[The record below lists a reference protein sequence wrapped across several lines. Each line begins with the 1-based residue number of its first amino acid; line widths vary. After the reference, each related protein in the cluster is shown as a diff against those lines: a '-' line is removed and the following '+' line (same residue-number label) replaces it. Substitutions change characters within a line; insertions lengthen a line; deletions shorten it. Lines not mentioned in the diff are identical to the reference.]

1 MKSIVLGILMGAIA
15 LPTHAQNLVVPDA
28 TLGNDR
34 SIVEPRPG
42 FDAIKGGATR
52 GTGLFHSFSE
62 FGVGDRGSV
71 EFVARPEIQNIFARV
86 TGGNGS
92 NILGAIGTA
101 IEKGDG
107 SLGSTTAN
115 LFLLN
120 PNGIVFGP
128 NARLN
133 LAGSFLATT
142 ASSFRFGG
150 DQAFSAVNPQ
160 NAPLLTVSA
169 PIGLQF
175 GQRVGGIEVKGA
187 TLTRSSIGQSLALV
201 GGTVNI
207 TNSTIQ
213 NLGGGQIEL
222 GAIGSDAQVALT
234 SGLNGIELIYPDKLE
249 LKDIALSNS
258 TVQTVIANL
267 PARPTAFGDLK
278 IRGRSIAANN
288 SFIVY
293 FNTAGSQKGVLPGV
307 LRLNAS
313 SNLLLSTGAVVF
325 AGGNDTNVPVADISI
340 KTNDLR
346 LRNRASILSGN
357 DFGAGG
363 NIAIEAQGDIL
374 IEGSPTDASSI
385 ATVNLSGG
393 SINTSEIKISA
404 KSVTLTDGAIINS
417 ILSGNEPGQAGDVTI
432 DVQES
437 IRVLGEGEFPS
448 NISSSAAAR
457 QGNVGSV
464 KLNAQKIEVRDGG
477 SIAVVG
483 SAGTTGNLLIQAS
496 DSVTITGTTKAG
508 IASEIKN
515 VTFRSSPDNYPLI
528 SDDSVEG
535 FGVRIAA
542 KSLLLSDGAQ
552 IITISSGNGDSR
564 GISIDT
570 DALVVDATASKSF
583 LKEDGRTAGF
593 NLTQISTTKL
603 NGTGDAGDIRIRAR
617 TVAVLAGGTIESNI
631 AKFDSS
637 SSGNPRTAP
646 EVFQGKVGDIIIDAT
661 ESILVQGAGSQTF
674 TPETSL
680 FPSSKINN
688 TISIGGY
695 AKGGVVRLNTKN
707 LQIRDGGAV
716 QSDLLGRGEAGAVEI
731 NVAENITVAGIGND
745 AIEGYASN
753 ISSFAGP
760 LSLGDSGSVSI
771 RAKSLNLEEGGYLS
785 VANRGIGNA
794 GRLSVNVNGDILVS
808 GVSKNGDRSQINSS
822 TTSLTSESQAIYIA
836 ELSRFGIDTSKAVT
850 ETLGDGGDIEIQ
862 AGSLRISD
870 RAIIRAIS
878 DGLGQAGDIKINLND
893 RLIANNADITAT
905 SEKTSGGNIDLT
917 ARAIVLRN
925 NANIKT
931 SVASGDGQGGNIQLK
946 AGGIVLL
953 EDSDI
958 LAFARDGQGGNISL
972 FTSAL
977 LTRTYKPSDPASNL
991 ETLDTNDFVDIN
1003 ATGRTSGIVTI
1014 PELNP
1019 LQNNRPEITPTLIDT
1034 DQVLSRSCLTRNPK
1048 TGKFIITGTGGLPP
1062 KPGDPPISTYSTLPV
1077 GTETTIAEADN
1088 LYTLTNGQVV
1098 IGKACQTAEVKS

>member
-1 MKSIVLGILMGAIA
+1 MKSIVLGILMSAIA
-15 LPTHAQNLVVPDA
+15 LPTQAQNLIVPDA
-28 TLGNDR
+28 TLGNEG
-34 SIVEPRPG
+34 SIVENRPG
-42 FDAIKGGATR
+42 FDAITGGATR
-52 GTGLFHSFSE
+52 GTGLFHSFNE
-62 FGVGDRGSV
+62 FNVGDRGTV

-86 TGGNGS
+86 TGGNVS

-107 SLGSTTAN
+107 TLGSTTAN

-133 LAGSFLATT
+133 LGGSFLATT

-175 GQRVGGIEVKGA
+175 GQQAGGIEVKGA

-201 GGTVNI
+201 GGNVNI

-213 NLGGGQIEL
+213 NLGGGQIEI
-222 GAIGSDAQVALT
+222 GAIGGDEQIALT

-267 PARPTAFGDLK
+267 PARTTAFGDLK
-278 IRGRSIAANN
+278 IRGRSIAADN

-293 FNTAGSQKGVLPGV
+293 FNTAGSQRGILSGA
-307 LRLNAS
+307 LQLNADS
-313 SNLLLSTGAVVF
+313 LLLSTGAAVF
-325 AGGNDTNVPVADISI
+325 TGGNDSNVPVADISI

-346 LRNRASILSGN
+346 LRDRALILSGN
-357 DFGAGG
+357 GFGAGG
-363 NIAIEAQGDIL
+363 NIVIEAQGDIL
-374 IEGSPTDASSI
+374 IEGSPTDSSSI

-404 KSVTLTDGAIINS
+404 KSVTLTNGALVNS
-417 ILSGNEPGQAGDVTI
+417 ILSGNQPGQAGDITI
-432 DVQES
+432 SAQES

-464 KLNAQKIEVRDGG
+464 ILNAQKIEVRDGG
-477 SIAVVG
+477 AIAVVG

-515 VTFRSSPDNYPLI
+515 TTFRSSPDNYPLI

-542 KSLLLSDGAQ
+542 KSLLLSDGGQ

-564 GISIDT
+564 GIAIDVT
-570 DALVVDATASKSF
+570 DALVVDGTASNLF
-583 LKEDGRTAGF
+583 FRTDGRGAGF

-617 TVAVLAGGTIESNI
+617 TVQVLAGGTIESNI
-631 AKFDSS
+631 GKFNFSASS
-637 SSGNPRTAP
+637 TVKIAP

-661 ESILVQGAGSQTF
+661 DSILVAGAGSQTF
-674 TPETSL
+674 IPESRL

-688 TISIGGY
+688 TISIGAY

-707 LQIRDGGAV
+707 LQIRNGGAV
-716 QSDLLGRGEAGAVEI
+716 QSDLLGRGESGAVEI
-731 NVAENITVAGIGND
+731 NVAENITVADVGND
-745 AIEGYASN
+745 TLEGYASN
-753 ISSFAGP
+753 ISSFSGP
-760 LSLGDSGSVSI
+760 LSLGDSGNISI
-771 RAKSLNLEEGGYLS
+771 RAKSLNLEKGGYLS

-794 GRLSVNVNGDILVS
+794 GRLSVNVDGDILVS

-822 TTSLTSESQAIYIA
+822 TTRLTSESQAIYIA
-836 ELSRFGIDTSKAVT
+836 ELSRLGIDTSKVVT
-850 ETLGDGGDIEIQ
+850 ETLGNGGDIEIH

-870 RAIIRAIS
+870 RARILAIS

-893 RLIANNADITAT
+893 RLIANNGDITAT

-931 SVASGDGQGGNIQLK
+931 SVASGAGQGGNIQLK

-991 ETLDTNDFVDIN
+991 ETLDTNGFVDIN
-1003 ATGRTSGIVTI
+1003 ATGRTSGIITL

-1048 TGKFIITGTGGLPP
+1048 TGKFVITGAGGIPP
-1062 KPGDPPISTYSTLPV
+1062 NPGDPPLSNYSTLPV
-1077 GTETTIAEADN
+1077 GAETTIAEADN
-1088 LYTLTNGQVV
+1088 LYTLANGQVV
-1098 IGKACQTAEVKS
+1098 VGKACQTTGAKS

>member
-15 LPTHAQNLVVPDA
+15 LPTQAQNLVVPDA
-28 TLGNDR
+28 TLGNER
-34 SIVEPRPG
+34 SIVEARPR
-42 FDAIKGGATR
+42 FDAITGGATR

-62 FGVGDRGSV
+62 FNVGDRGTV

-86 TGGNGS
+86 TGGNVS
-92 NILGAIGTA
+92 NILGSIGTA
-101 IEKGDG
+101 VDKGDG

-128 NARLN
+128 NAKLN
-133 LAGSFLATT
+133 LGGSFLATT
-142 ASSFRFGG
+142 ASGFKFGG
-150 DQAFSAVNPQ
+150 NQAFSAVNPQ
-160 NAPLLTVSA
+160 TAPLLTVSA

-175 GQRVGGIEVKGA
+175 GQKVGGIEVNGA
-187 TLTRSSIGQSLALV
+187 TLRRSTIGQSLALV
-201 GGTVNI
+201 GGNVNI
-207 TNSTIQ
+207 SNSTIE
-213 NLGGGQIEL
+213 NLGGGQIEI
-222 GAIGSDAQVALT
+222 GAIGSDAQIALN

-267 PARPTAFGDLK
+267 PARTTAFGDLK
-278 IRGRSIAANN
+278 IRGRSIAADK

-293 FNTAGSQKGVLPGV
+293 FNTTGNQRGVLPGA
-307 LRLNAS
+307 LRLNAD
-313 SNLLLSTGAVVF
+313 NLLLLTGTFVF
-325 AGGNDTNVPVADISI
+325 AGGNDTNVPVADILI

-346 LRNRASILSGN
+346 MRDRASILSGN

-385 ATVNLSGG
+385 GTVNLSSGN
-393 SINTSEIKISA
+393 INTSEIKIAA

-457 QGNVGSV
+457 QGNIGSV
-464 KLNAQKIEVRDGG
+464 QLNAQKIEVRDGG

-496 DSVTITGTTKAG
+496 DSVTIIGTTKAG
-508 IASEIKN
+508 LASEIKN
-515 VTFRSSPDNYPLI
+515 VTFRSSPDKYPLT

-535 FGVRIAA
+535 FGLRIAA
-542 KSLLLSDGAQ
+542 KSLLVSDGGQ
-552 IITISSGNGDSR
+552 IITTSSGNGDSR
-564 GISIDT
+564 GIAIDVT
-570 DALVVDATASKSF
+570 DSLVVEGTASRPF
-583 LKEDGRTAGF
+583 FDADGRNRGF
-593 NLTQISTTKL
+593 DLTQISTTKL

-617 TVAVLAGGTIESNI
+617 TVKVLGGATIESNI
-631 AKFDSS
+631 AKFNSS
-637 SSGNPRTAP
+637 SNAKTAP
-646 EVFQGKVGDIIIDAT
+646 EVFQGKVGDIVIDAT
-661 ESILVQGAGSQTF
+661 ESILVQGAGKQTF
-674 TPETSL
+674 NPDTSL

-745 AIEGYASN
+745 TTEGYASN
-753 ISSFAGP
+753 ISSLAGP
-760 LSLGDSGSVSI
+760 LSLGNSGSISI
-771 RAKSLNLEEGGYLS
+771 RAKALNLEEGGYLS
-785 VANRGIGNA
+785 VANRGIGSA
-794 GRLSVNVNGDILVS
+794 GRLFVSVDDDILVS
-808 GVSKNGDRSQINSS
+808 GVSRYGDRSQINSS
-822 TTSLTSESQAIYIA
+822 TTSLTGERRALYIA

-850 ETLGDGGDIEIQ
+850 ETLGNGGDIEIQ
-862 AGSLRISD
+862 ADSLRISD

-878 DGLGQAGDIKINLND
+878 DGLGQAGDIKITLKD

-925 NANIKT
+925 DSNIKT
-931 SVASGDGQGGNIQLK
+931 NVASGAGLGGNIKLT
-946 AGGIVLL
+946 ADGIVLL
-953 EDSDI
+953 DDSDL

-972 FTSAL
+972 FTQAI
-977 LTRTYKPSDPASNL
+977 LTRTYKPSNPVSSL
-991 ETLDTNDFVDIN
+991 ETLDINGFVDIN
-1003 ATGRTSGIVTI
+1003 ATGRTSGIITL

-1019 LQNNRPEITPTLIDT
+1019 LQNNRPDFNPGLIDT
-1034 DQVLSRSCLTRNPK
+1034 DQAISRSCLSRDPK
-1048 TGKFIITGTGGLPP
+1048 SGKFYITGTGGLPTQ
-1062 KPGDPPISTYSTLPV
+1062 PGDPPLSTYSTLPV
-1077 GTETTIAEADN
+1077 EAETTLAEADN

-1098 IGKACQTAEVKS
+1098 FGRACQTTEAKL

>member
-1 MKSIVLGILMGAIA
+1 MRTVLLGVLMSGAIA
-15 LPTHAQNLVVPDA
+15 LPTQAQNLVVPDA
-28 TLGNDR
+28 TLGNEG
-34 SIVEPRPG
+34 SIVESRPG

-62 FGVGDRGSV
+62 FNVGDRGSV

-86 TGGNGS
+86 TGGNVS

-107 SLGSTTAN
+107 TLGSTTAN

-133 LAGSFLATT
+133 LGGSFLATT

-150 DQAFSAVNPQ
+150 DQSFSTVNPQ

-201 GGTVNI
+201 GGNVNI
-207 TNSTIQ
+207 SNSTIQ
-213 NLGGGQIEL
+213 NLGGGQIEI
-222 GAIGSDAQVALT
+222 GAIGSDAQIALT

-267 PARPTAFGDLK
+267 PARTTAFGDLK
-278 IRGRSIAANN
+278 IRGRSIAADD

-293 FNTAGSQKGVLPGV
+293 FNTAGSQKGILSGA
-307 LRLNAS
+307 LRLNADS
-313 SNLLLSTGAVVF
+313 LLLSTGAAVF
-325 AGGNDTNVPVADISI
+325 TGGNDTNVPVADILI

-346 LRNRASILSGN
+346 LRDRASILSGN

-404 KSVTLTDGAIINS
+404 KSVTLTDGAIINA
-417 ILSGNEPGQAGDVTI
+417 IRSGNEPGQAGDVTI

-448 NISSSAAAR
+448 NISSSSAAR

-477 SIAVVG
+477 AIAVVG

-508 IASEIKN
+508 IASEVKN
-515 VTFRSSPDNYPLI
+515 TTFRSSPDNYPLI

-535 FGVRIAA
+535 FGVRIVA
-542 KSLLLSDGAQ
+542 KSLLLSDGGQ

-564 GISIDT
+564 GIAIDT

-583 LKEDGRTAGF
+583 LREDGRTAGF

-617 TVAVLAGGTIESNI
+617 TVQVLAGGTIESNI
-631 AKFDSS
+631 AKSDASA
-637 SSGNPRTAP
+637 SGNPRTSP
-646 EVFQGKVGDIIIDAT
+646 EVFQGKVGDIIIDAA
-661 ESILVQGAGSQTF
+661 ESILVAGAGSQTF

-688 TISIGGY
+688 TISIGAY

-707 LQIRDGGAV
+707 LQIRNGGAV

-745 AIEGYASN
+745 TLEGYASN
-753 ISSFAGP
+753 ISSLAGP

-771 RAKSLNLEEGGYLS
+771 KAKSLNLEGGGYLS
-785 VANRGIGNA
+785 VANRGLGNA
-794 GRLSVNVNGDILVS
+794 GRLFVSVDGDILVS
-808 GVSKNGDRSQINSS
+808 GVSKYGDRSQINSS
-822 TTSLTSESQAIYIA
+822 TTSLTPERRAIYIA
-836 ELSRFGIDTSKAVT
+836 ELSRFGIDTSKVVT
-850 ETLGDGGDIEIQ
+850 ETLGNGGDIEIQ

-870 RAIIRAIS
+870 RARIIAVS

-893 RLIANNADITAT
+893 RLIANNGDITAT

-931 SVASGDGQGGNIQLK
+931 SVASGAGQGGNIQLK

-991 ETLDTNDFVDIN
+991 ETLDTNSFVDIN
-1003 ATGRTSGIVTI
+1003 ATGRTSGIITL

-1019 LQNNRPEITPTLIDT
+1019 LQNNRPDLNPGLIDT
-1034 DQVLSRSCLTRNPK
+1034 EQAISRSCLSRDPK
-1048 TGKFIITGTGGLPP
+1048 SGKFYITGTGGLPTQ
-1062 KPGDPPISTYSTLPV
+1062 PGDPPLSTYSTLPV
-1077 GTETTIAEADN
+1077 GAETPVAEADN

-1098 IGKACQTAEVKS
+1098 FGRACQITEAKL